1 MKRILFTMLLCFCAL
16 QYGFSQGPKWVTKA
30 KKSVFSIMT
39 FDKDH
44 NLLKTGNGFFISPTG
59 VGVSDFDLFKGAYRA
74 VVINTDGKEIP
85 VECILGADD
94 TYDVVKFRV
103 DLSLVKKVDYIDLN
117 TSNISIGDEVFVLPY
132 SVEKDRACTPGKV
145 KKVDVIRDNHK
156 YYTLDLRTSTNLVSC
171 PVLNASGMAVGLLQK
186 SFDNSDS
193 MTSHAVDAN
202 FVAGLQI
209 SALSFDDVS
218 LKDIYIK
225 KGLPEQEDQSLV
237 YLMMVSSKLPLKE
250 MGVLYS
256 DFIKQFP
263 NSSEGYLKRAQYFLN
278 IAEKSDDVLF
288 AENDLKKALEVSP
301 TKDAIL
307 FSIARLI
314 LNNQGLEV
322 LNDLPNWQVETALE
336 RIDEAIRI
344 KDEAIYTQLRA
355 EALTLLGRFD
365 EALDCYSVVNK
376 SEIASP
382 LSFYNTALVEKAKGS
397 SSDVVL
403 VLLDSCVNR
412 LEKPYNFSAS
422 PYLFERAQVLT
433 SIGKH
438 RDALKDL
445 DEYYYSVNGQVN
457 SAFFYFR
464 EQVAV
469 QAKLFQQALDDIEL
483 AIQLDPNEPIYL
495 AEKASINLRVG
506 RYEVAL
512 ETVNNLIALDPNYA
526 EAYRLQGV
534 AYMQLKDNRACASF
548 KKAKEL
554 GDIVVEQL
562 IDKHCK

>member
-1 MKRILFTMLLCFCAL
+1 MLLCFCAL

-39 FDKDH
+39 FGKDH

-74 VVINTDGKEIP
+74 VVINTEGKEIP

-225 KGLPEQEDQSLV
+225 KGLPEQEDQALV

-314 LNNQGLEV
+314 LNNQSLEV

-336 RIDEAIRI
+336 SIDEAIRI

-412 LEKPYNFSAS
+412 LEKPYNVSAS

>member
-1 MKRILFTMLLCFCAL
+1 MLLCFCAL

-74 VVINTDGKEIP
+74 VVINTEGKEIP

-225 KGLPEQEDQSLV
+225 KGLPEQEDQALV

-314 LNNQGLEV
+314 LNNQSLEV

-336 RIDEAIRI
+336 RIDEAISI

-412 LEKPYNFSAS
+412 LEKPYNVSAS